1 MHTKQPMAERMT
13 HSDQLRQGE
22 RKAAELARE
31 HGTHLSQSA
40 QALVEGYQTVGFP
53 ELFKDES
60 ASFREKFAQF
70 LTNSLASAASE
81 DEQNQAA
88 RLGLTLMNPEKK
100 SPAELLNNLGDGDI
114 SRAQDIRFLTE
125 QLVAFNKRMEI
136 AHACTEKI
144 QPDEIRNLFAGNPQL
159 EQIFTTAGSDPN
171 AIKAGL
177 RGIFESAAGSNELT
191 FQSMYQLLNR
201 YANHQTAERRFM
213 ASSAESA
220 LREMTEKYN
229 VDPMEL
235 RRQVDPNATRAQ
247 NIERMG
253 AYLQDRG
260 MSRIGSWFRAG
271 RTERIARLVTYF
283 TQNQEAEL
291 QQIASITNGLLSN
304 DAVYAGAIDSML
316 KGTPASNASETLT
329 SESTL
334 TMKNSIDSAFD
345 ATNKTVG
352 ADLQTA
358 YQEALQNAGL
368 TSSTDS
374 AFQRQFLGDYYS
386 KHTRGV
392 GFFKWLL
399 NLLWGRQQEN
409 IMSNK
414 ALDGITA

>member
-1 MHTKQPMAERMT
+1 MAERMT

-60 ASFREKFAQF
+60 VSLREKFAQY
-70 LTNSLASAASE
+70 LTTSLSTAASD
-81 DEQNQAA
+81 DEQDQAA

-100 SPAELLNNLGDGDI
+100 SPADLLNNLGDGDI
-114 SRAQDIRFLTE
+114 SREHDIRFLTE

-171 AIKAGL
+171 AIKAAL
-177 RGIFESAAGSNELT
+177 RGVFESAAGSDEST

-201 YANHQTAERRFM
+201 YADHQAAERRFM

-229 VDPMEL
+229 VDPVEL

-247 NIERMG
+247 NIERVR

-260 MSRIGSWFRAG
+260 MSRLGSWLRAG
-271 RTERIARLVTYF
+271 RTERIARMVTYF

-316 KGTPASNASETLT
+316 KGTPVSNASETLT
-329 SESTL
+329 PESTQ
-334 TMKNSIDSAFD
+334 TMKNDIDSAFD
-345 ATNKTVG
+345 VNTG
-352 ADLQTA
+352 AVSDDLRA
-358 YQEALQNAGL
+358 EYQEALRASPG
-368 TSSTDS
+368 TSSTDV
-374 AFQRQFLGDYYS
+374 AFQRRFLNDYFAHRT
-386 KHTRGV
+386 KGV
-392 GFFKWLL
+392 GFFRWLL
-399 NLLWGRQQEN
+399 NLICGRQTEK
-409 IMSNK
+409 ILKSK
-414 ALDGITA
+414 ALHGITV